1 MKNYFIAAALL
12 VTTMVT
18 AQQRDT
24 AQAPGGRAGMPS
36 MAGMAGMGGARQAPK
51 AFKEVITSKAVSQK
65 GLFTVHKV
73 EDKYYFEIPNSL
85 MGRQI
90 LAVTR
95 YVKVPAVGGGRGV
108 YGGEI
113 ANQQTMTFEKGPS
126 SNIFLRGIALISN
139 ANPTDDIYKAV
150 TNSNLN
156 AIAAA
161 FPIAAFSKD
170 SSGVVIDVTDYF
182 KGDNPLVS
190 VSSQV
195 KRSLS
200 LTQISADRSYI
211 DKISSYPIN
220 TEIRTVKTFGS
231 SAAGGGFGAP
241 SPTPSASIPTAN
253 GNNAITIELNTSLL
267 LLPATPMAA
276 RIADKRV
283 GFFTDDYVVF
293 GDNQQKVENKE
304 FAVRWRLEPKDA
316 DVEKWKK
323 GELVEPKKQIIYY
336 IDPATPKQWRKH
348 LILGINDWQK
358 AFEQAGF
365 KNAIVGKEW
374 PENDTTMSLEDAR
387 YSVVRYFASETEN
400 AYGPNVHD
408 PRSGEILESHI
419 GWYHNVMKLVH
430 DWYMIQTA
438 AVDPRA
444 RSMKYDDDLM
454 GDLIRFVSS
463 HEVGH
468 TLGLRHNMGSSSKT
482 PVEKLRDKTWV
493 EANGH
498 TASIMDYAR
507 FNYVA
512 QPEDNISKAG
522 LYPRIGDYDLWAIRW
537 GYGFIPGNTEE
548 ETKLASS
555 KLITETLKANPR
567 AWFGTYEG
575 GNQQDP
581 RSQSEDLSDNAV
593 KASDY
598 GVKNL
603 QRLLAKLPE
612 YTTEEGDLNENVA
625 VIYGQLLGQFRR
637 YVGHVSRNV
646 GGVYETFQTSA
657 SGAAVYEPTP
667 KQHQKDALGF
677 LNRQL
682 FQTPT
687 WLIDKKIWDK
697 INVPGSSDPIAGAQ
711 ESALASM
718 LSTDRLHRMQ
728 MNVDRFGADK
738 VYAATEMINDLQN
751 DLFSELKSGKAV
763 DTYRR
768 MLQKSYVDKLD
779 AIINPKASAGG
790 ITISFGGGGGGGNN
804 PYGSGYNSRSD
815 VNSIARAQL
824 VALKGT
830 VSAAAASTSDKM
842 TKMHLADLAQTIKL
856 ALDPK

>member
-1 MKNYFIAAALL
+1 
-12 VTTMVT
+12 
-18 AQQRDT
+18 
-24 AQAPGGRAGMPS
+24 
-36 MAGMAGMGGARQAPK
+36 
-51 AFKEVITSKAVSQK
+51 
-65 GLFTVHKV
+65 
-73 EDKYYFEIPNSL
+73 
-85 MGRQI
+85 
-90 LAVTR
+90 
-95 YVKVPAVGGGRGV
+95 
-108 YGGEI
+108 
-113 ANQQTMTFEKGPS
+113 
-126 SNIFLRGIALISN
+126 
-139 ANPTDDIYKAV
+139 
-150 TNSNLN
+150 
-156 AIAAA
+156 
-161 FPIAAFSKD
+161 
-170 SSGVVIDVTDYF
+170 
-182 KGDNPLVS
+182 
-190 VSSQV
+190 
-195 KRSLS
+195 
-200 LTQISADRSYI
+200 
-211 DKISSYPIN
+211 
-220 TEIRTVKTFGS
+220 
-231 SAAGGGFGAP
+231 
-241 SPTPSASIPTAN
+241 
-253 GNNAITIELNTSLL
+253 
-267 LLPATPMAA
+267 
-276 RIADKRV
+276 
-283 GFFTDDYVVF
+283 
-293 GDNQQKVENKE
+293 
-304 FAVRWRLEPKDA
+304 
-316 DVEKWKK
+316 
-323 GELVEPKKQIIYY
+323 
-336 IDPATPKQWRKH
+336 
-348 LILGINDWQK
+348 
-358 AFEQAGF
+358 
-365 KNAIVGKEW
+365 
-374 PENDTTMSLEDAR
+374 
-387 YSVVRYFASETEN
+387 
-400 AYGPNVHD
+400 
-408 PRSGEILESHI
+408 
-419 GWYHNVMKLVH
+419 
-430 DWYMIQTA
+430 
-438 AVDPRA
+438 
-444 RSMKYDDDLM
+444 MKYDDDLM

-537 GYGFIPGNTEE
+537 GYGYIPGNTEE

-603 QRLLAKLPE
+603 QRLLTKLPD

-657 SGAAVYEPTP
+657 SGVAVYEPTP

-687 WLIDKKIWDK
+687 WLIDKRIWDK